1 MILLLQSALRAL
13 LLGACVWSLLRLL
26 RLRDARTETSVWTLV
41 LLASLAMPLLTPWA
55 EARLPA
61 FRWPIVS
68 LPAPA
73 SLPPTLTRAGT
84 DAPTAWNWLSAH
96 AGLFWDLYLVVAAAL
111 LARLA
116 VGLLLGLRLW
126 QRATALAPSLRL
138 SPGLRSPMVFG
149 RCILLPGEWLDWPE
163 ARREA
168 VLAHEECHVARGDFF
183 LQLGAG
189 LYRALFWFS
198 PFSWWLQRELCVLA
212 ESASDAAAVQ
222 RMGDRAS
229 YAELLVDVALKA
241 QNMPALVAMAKGP
254 DIAWR
259 IDRIL
264 EGGPAQALSCGM
276 RAFFAAAAVLAVS
289 LGFAGAHAA
298 SPAQTAAPLRTAQT
312 QPTPRRAVPAPAAHP
327 APRPAMR
334 SHAVMAAPAP
344 LPVMA
349 AAPVAPPEPEFTYNP
364 RALLDGPKAVAMPVL
379 LVVGQGR

>member
-1 MILLLQSALRAL
+1 MILLLLSAVRAL

-61 FRWPIVS
+61 FS
-68 LPAPA
+68 LPVQTPALAPPA
-73 SLPPTLTRAGT
+73 VLPSTV
-84 DAPTAWNWLSAH
+84 TAWNWLAAH
-96 AGLFWDLYLVVAAAL
+96 AGLFRGLYLTVAAAL

-116 VGLLLGLRLW
+116 VGLALGLNLW
-126 QRATALAPSLRL
+126 RRAARLAPGLRV
-138 SPGLRSPMVFG
+138 SPALRSPMVFG
-149 RCILLPGEWLDWPE
+149 SCILLPREWRDWPQ

-198 PFSWWLQRELCVLA
+198 PFSWWLLRELSVLA
-212 ESASDAAAVQ
+212 ESASDAAAVR

-229 YAELLVDVALKA
+229 YAELLVEVALKA

-259 IDRIL
+259 VDRIL
-264 EGGPAQALSCGM
+264 EGRPERTLSGGM
-276 RAFFAAAAVLAVS
+276 RAIAAAAVLAVS
-289 LGFAGAHAA
+289 LGFAGAHTGSMAA
-298 SPAQTAAPLRTAQT
+298 SAAAVPSAPARIAKATPLQAAP
-312 QPTPRRAVPAPAAHP
+312 PVPM
-327 APRPAMR
+327 PRPAR
-334 SHAVMAAPAP
+334 AGRP
-344 LPVMA
+344 L
-349 AAPVAPPEPEFTYNP
+349 YDP
-364 RALLDGPKAVAMPVL
+364 RALLRDPRAVMVRGL
-379 LVVGQGR
+379 IITTNG